1 MRSERLPD
9 PLHYRMGRGETLAT
23 MTRKGHAIMTTPSPL
38 ADRLVTVF
46 GGSGYI
52 GNYVAQ
58 SLLSRGARL
67 RIASRNPE
75 SSHSLKPLAN
85 LGQLQFARC
94 DILKE
99 DSVAAAIDGADYVIN
114 LVGAFSGDLEKL
126 MGEAPGTM
134 ARLAKAG
141 GVRGFVHVSAIGP
154 DADSTAAYARAK
166 ALGEQRVQAAFAQ
179 ATILRP
185 SIVFGKDDNFL
196 NMFGQMIE
204 MAPVLPVFGPDAKLQ
219 LVFADDVAEAIAVAL
234 ENPAEHGG
242 HIYELGGPE
251 QLTMMQINERIAAAQ
266 GRKRRFLAMPDG
278 LSALF
283 AAMPL
288 TPMSK
293 DQWTLLKPG
302 STVSG
307 KHRTFADL
315 GIEPKPLGLF
325 LDKWMTRF
333 RRFGRFGLSTQR
345 NKEREA
351 HGLPPVPTGE
361 GAEQSTPPKS

>member
-1 MRSERLPD
+1 
-9 PLHYRMGRGETLAT
+9 
-23 MTRKGHAIMTTPSPL
+23 MTTTSPL
-38 ADRLVTVF
+38 TDRLVTVF

-75 SSHSLKPLAN
+75 RSHSLKPLAN

-94 DILKE
+94 DILNE
-99 DSVAAAIDGADYVIN
+99 ESLAAALEGADYVVN
-114 LVGAFSGDLEKL
+114 LVGAFAGDLEQL
-126 MGEAPGTM
+126 MGEAPGVM
-134 ARLAKAG
+134 ARLAKAN
-141 GVRGFVHVSAIGP
+141 GVLGFVHVSAIGL
-154 DADSTAAYARAK
+154 DLSSTAAYARGK
-166 ALGEQRVQAAFAQ
+166 ALGEQKVFEAFPSASV
-179 ATILRP
+179 LRP

-204 MAPVLPVFGPDAKLQ
+204 MAPALPVFGPDVKLQ

-234 ENPAEHGG
+234 EDPSKHGG

-251 QLTMMQINERIAAAQ
+251 QLTMMEINERIAAAQ
-266 GRKRRFLAMPDG
+266 GRKRRFIAMPDS

-283 AAMPL
+283 AALPL

-307 KHRTFADL
+307 DHRTFADL

-333 RRFGRFGLSTQR
+333 RRFGRFGLSAQR

-351 HGLPPVPTGE
+351 RGLPPVSSETDE
-361 GAEQSTPPKS
+361 

>member
-1 MRSERLPD
+1 
-9 PLHYRMGRGETLAT
+9 
-23 MTRKGHAIMTTPSPL
+23 MTTQSPL
-38 ADRLVTVF
+38 SDRLVTVF

-58 SLLSRGARL
+58 SLLGRGARL

-75 SSHSLKPLAN
+75 RSHSLKPLAN

-94 DILKE
+94 DVQNA
-99 DSVAAAIDGADYVIN
+99 DSVAAALYGADYVVN
-114 LVGAFSGDLEKL
+114 LVGSFSGDLEKL
-126 MGEAPGTM
+126 MGEAPGHM
-134 ARLAKAG
+134 ARLAKGNGAS
-141 GVRGFVHVSAIGP
+141 GFVHVSAIGP
-154 DADSTAAYARAK
+154 DASSSAAYARGK
-166 ALGEQRVQAAFAQ
+166 ARGEATVREAFPN

-196 NMFGQMIE
+196 NLFGQMIE
-204 MAPVLPVFGPDAKLQ
+204 IAPVLPVFGPEAKLQ
-219 LVFADDVAEAIAVAL
+219 LVYADDVAEAVAIAL
-234 ENPAEHGG
+234 EDPAAHGG

-251 QLTMMQINERIAAAQ
+251 QLSMMAINQRIAVAQ
-266 GRKRRFLAMPDG
+266 GRKRRFIAMPDR

-283 AAMPL
+283 AALPL

-307 KHRTFADL
+307 EHRTFAEL

-325 LDKWMTRF
+325 LNKWMTRF
-333 RRFGRFGLSTQR
+333 RRFGRFGLSAHR

-351 HGLPPVPTGE
+351 RGLPPVPTGA
-361 GAEQSTPPKS
+361 GAEQPTPLGSSSGERA

>member
-1 MRSERLPD
+1 
-9 PLHYRMGRGETLAT
+9 
-23 MTRKGHAIMTTPSPL
+23 MTASSPL

-67 RIASRNPE
+67 RIASRRPE
-75 SSHSLKPLAN
+75 RSHSLKPLAN

-94 DILKE
+94 DILNE
-99 DSVAAAIDGADYVIN
+99 ESVAAAIEGSDYVVN
-114 LVGAFSGDLEKL
+114 LVGAFAGDLEKL
-126 MGEAPGTM
+126 MGEAPGAM
-134 ARLAKAG
+134 AQLAKAN
-141 GVRGFVHVSAIGP
+141 GVHGFVHVSAIGP
-154 DADSTAAYARAK
+154 DASSSAAYARGK
-166 ALGEQRVQAAFAQ
+166 ALGEQKVLEAFPE

-234 ENPAEHGG
+234 EKPAEHGG

-251 QLTMMQINERIAAAQ
+251 QLTMMEINERIATAQ
-266 GRKRRFLAMPDG
+266 GRSRRFLAMPDG

-283 AAMPL
+283 AALPL
-288 TPMSK
+288 TPMSR

-307 KHRTFADL
+307 EHRSFADL
-315 GIEPKPLGLF
+315 GIDPKPLGLF

-345 NKEREA
+345 NKAREA
-351 HGLPPVPTGE
+351 RGLPPVPTGV
-361 GAEQSTPPKS
+361 GAEQPTPPSP